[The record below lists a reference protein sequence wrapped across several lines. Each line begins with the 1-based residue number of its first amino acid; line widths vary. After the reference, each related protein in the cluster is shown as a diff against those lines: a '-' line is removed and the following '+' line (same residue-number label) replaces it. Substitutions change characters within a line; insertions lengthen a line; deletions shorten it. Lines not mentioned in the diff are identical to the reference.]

1 MLGGIKD
8 VENLLLGTA
17 PPPEDPWGLTYV
29 ICFVL
34 GVGTLLPWNVFIT
47 MKEFFYV
54 RFRQAPYNLFLANNY
69 EAIFAVGYQI
79 FNFSAV
85 FCFMAYQKRIPM
97 WLQIPMPI
105 FVCLVIFAIM
115 LFTVPVTWMGGA
127 AMATL
132 TVTCVCVTG
141 AMGAVLGAGVFG
153 LAALFPPAYTQA
165 VFAGQ
170 GCAGFLVSLTAL
182 LTVWSNSSTEKHA
195 TVKELIP
202 STLRYFFVVVLF
214 EFLALIGYLVLRA
227 LPFANYFAADGWR
240 NGHRSHPNRWK
251 WEGLSGDA
259 LEGAELGTP
268 LLYSMNEAV
277 LAASRDRRSALT
289 SALKAEQG
297 EEMNLS
303 IQDSGQHSASFL
315 KTVDDPQASFSVPI
329 GSFNNSASPVP
340 AGSSP
345 PVYSRSPSGKWRRVD
360 SQTQMQSIHR
370 PGHFGLYG
378 ASPGMTGLSP
388 VMGAHNWTP
397 VVTSMEIPGRRSSPT
412 MAAGAPFAM
421 QTRQLQGTTLTH
433 SVQQQSSNSALPST
447 LEGEEEQTGSLSR
460 IPSQTAVESILV
472 EGTFQG
478 LNKRMWAY
486 GYHVMF
492 TFLVTLTLFPTFTS
506 SICSVENPAVHPPCV
521 ARVSGGRLLGDLWT
535 PLGFVLYNGGDM
547 FGRILCG
554 YGPWAHKPPQ
564 PKSLIALSTL
574 RLLFVPLI
582 LGCNVVRNGGW
593 HFPYLFR
600 HDIYPVSFISLL
612 GMTNGYLAG
621 VALMHAPL
629 FVHAPQR
636 ESAGAFMQFC
646 LICGLTIGSAIALG
660 VNQVLP

>member
-8 VENLLLGTA
+8 VENLLLGTG

-69 EAIFAVGYQI
+69 EAVFAVGYQI

-97 WLQIPMPI
+97 WLQIPLPI
-105 FVCLVIFAIM
+105 FICLVIFAVM

-132 TVTCVCVTG
+132 TVICVCITG
-141 AMGAVLGAGVFG
+141 AIGAVLGAGVFG

-182 LTVWSNSSTEKHA
+182 LTVWLNSSTEKHA

-202 STLRYFFVVVLF
+202 STIRYFLVVVVA
-214 EFLALIGYLVLRA
+214 EFLALVGYLVLRA
-227 LPFANYFAADGWR
+227 LPFANYFAADDWR

-277 LAASRDRRSALT
+277 LNANREHRSALT
-289 SALKAEQG
+289 SALKAEEEG
-297 EEMNLS
+297 EVS
-303 IQDSGQHSASFL
+303 IPVEDSEQHGVTLPKPVGGAQAPSSF
-315 KTVDDPQASFSVPI
+315 FS
-329 GSFNNSASPVP
+329 GSLNHSASPVP

-360 SQTQMQSIHR
+360 SHTQMQAINR
-370 PGHFGLYG
+370 PGHFGMYG
-378 ASPGMTGLSP
+378 ASPGMAGLSP

-397 VVTSMEIPGRRSSPT
+397 VVTSMETPGRRSSPT

-421 QTRQLQGTTLTH
+421 QTRQLQSSTFTKGLP
-433 SVQQQSSNSALPST
+433 QSSST
-447 LEGEEEQTGSLSR
+447 SLSSTVEGEEERTATLSR

-472 EGTFQG
+472 KGTFQG
-478 LNKRMWAY
+478 LNKKMWAY

-506 SICSVENPAVHPPCV
+506 SICSVKNPAIHPPCI
-521 ARVSGGRLLGDLWT
+521 ARVHGGRIFGDLWT
-535 PLGFVLYNGGDM
+535 PLSFVLYNGGDM
-547 FGRILCG
+547 FGRMLCG

-564 PKSLIALSTL
+564 SKSLIGLSTL
-574 RLLFVPLI
+574 RLLFIPLI
-582 LGCNVVRNGGW
+582 LGCNIVRDGGW

-600 HDIYPVSFISLL
+600 HDVYPLSFISLL

-646 LICGLTIGSAIALG
+646 LICGLTLGSAIALG
-660 VNQVLP
+660 VNQILP